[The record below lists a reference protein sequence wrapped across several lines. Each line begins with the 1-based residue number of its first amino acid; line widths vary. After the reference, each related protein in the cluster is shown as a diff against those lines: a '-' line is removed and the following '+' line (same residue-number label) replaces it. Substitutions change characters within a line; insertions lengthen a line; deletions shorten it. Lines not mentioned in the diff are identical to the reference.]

1 MDDITMWVE
10 ILQTVGVPSLALA
23 GAGFFIYKNQIW
35 ASQERA
41 QFMQRDEDSDARVF
55 AMMEKQNENANKLSM
70 ALEGLTQSNEHL
82 SDKISMMVDVVRN
95 HDRNNGKR

>member
-10 ILQTVGVPSLALA
+10 ILQSVGVPSLALA

-95 HDRNNGKR
+95 HDRSNSKR

>member
-35 ASQERA
+35 AAEERA
-41 QFMQRDEDSDARVF
+41 QFMSRDEESDARVF
-55 AMMEKQNENANKLSM
+55 SMLEKQNENAGKLSM
-70 ALEGLTQSNEHL
+70 ALEGLSKSHEHL
-82 SDKISMMVDVVRN
+82 SDKIAMMVDVVKN
-95 HDRNNGKR
+95 HDRNSKR

>member
-1 MDDITMWVE
+1 MSDVEMWVE

-95 HDRNNGKR
+95 HDRGNSKR

>member
-1 MDDITMWVE
+1 MDDITVWIE

-35 ASQERA
+35 AQQERL
-41 QFMQRDEDSDARVF
+41 QFMERDEESDARVF

-95 HDRNNGKR
+95 HDRNNTKR